1 MDIAKGQID
10 STRTIDVVKIAEPS
24 FWPHLDM
31 VLEKEQHPLRLCDAK
46 GETPWGL

>member
-31 VLEKEQHPLRLCDAK
+31 VLEKE
-46 GETPWGL
+46 